1 MIAVILEVHK
11 AAEQAVIGSHRVIGV
26 EECLG
31 CNKPVL
37 VHAEAF
43 PADEGV
49 VPFVL
54 GDFQQMVDLCITDK
68 VIGVDGQRV
77 EGHEFDGVLVLAV
90 IAVWKQRR

>member
-54 GDFQQMVDLCITDK
+54 
-68 VIGVDGQRV
+68 
-77 EGHEFDGVLVLAV
+77 AV
-90 IAVWKQRR
+90 INHYHSAFLVFSEGKESKNQNTNVTSSRWLISASLTKLLA